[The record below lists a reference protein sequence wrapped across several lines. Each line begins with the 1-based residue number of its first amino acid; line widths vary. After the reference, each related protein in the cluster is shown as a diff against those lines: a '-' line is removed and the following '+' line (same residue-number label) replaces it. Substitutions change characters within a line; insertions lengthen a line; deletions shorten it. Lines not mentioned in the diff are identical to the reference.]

1 MLNSHFTRLLAKSHL
16 ALTVSRISAAASGVV
31 LAGVM
36 LATLPGTPFSGSSGG
51 LLQPRAAWAQSQDY
65 KLGPDDALSVSV
77 LDHPE
82 LSVARIQVDP
92 GGKVRLPQVG
102 SIMVTGKTVTQ
113 VAEIVRRALSKQL
126 QHPDVTVTLLQ
137 ARAQKVF
144 VSGAVQKPGIYDISP
159 DWRVSEVLT
168 AAGGLTGRPEL
179 VTATL
184 SRGKN
189 TAIPLDI
196 KTILHDG
203 SSAANL
209 KLRAG
214 DVIRVTDLTLP
225 VRVAG
230 QVKTPG
236 AYDVLNGA
244 TVSDAL
250 ALAGGFAPRAAPRKV
265 TITRSNGSVST
276 LDVSQDADGNPVNGA
291 DSSLKLQPG
300 DLIVVPESTD
310 RIAVL
315 GAVDKPGY
323 YDIELNSPLNLAQ
336 ALNVAGGA
344 NPKAALTRATMVRA
358 DGTSVPLD
366 LFGLTVLG
374 DQSKNIELQPG
385 DIITVPE
392 ATGVTVFGAVRTP
405 GTYNVEEGR
414 SPRVLDVLTQAGG
427 LSVPPEDA
435 NISLL
440 HKGTAL
446 PTDATPSVANPT
458 GAAMPASS
466 TLAILNSRVFDG
478 DTISV
483 EELKPMLISISG
495 EVNKPGIV
503 EVRQGTSLVD
513 VITRAGG
520 ATSKATLSN
529 VTVNHNDQ
537 TVQKVDIYDAVTNG
551 AIAPPLELRSGDYIV
566 VPESKRRVYVYGA
579 VTKPDYYAVPEHD
592 TLTVGEALSLAG
604 STRPDAKL
612 TQIGILRQTPDGVKT
627 TVLNLNENKG
637 KTLALETPVQPG
649 EAIYVPVGKQPTSF
663 WQKLGTVAGAL
674 NIFRV
679 F

>member
-1 MLNSHFTRLLAKSHL
+1 MISYVKSRGCARGHVGLPAAVSGILLAG
-16 ALTVSRISAAASGVV
+16 ALLTILPDSPNFGSRD
-31 LAGVM
+31 
-36 LATLPGTPFSGSSGG
+36 G
-51 LLQPRAAWAQSQDY
+51 LLAPRVVFAQNQDY

-102 SIMVTGKTVTQ
+102 SIAVTGKTVAQ
-113 VAEIVRRALSKQL
+113 VAEIARRELGKEL

-168 AAGGLTGRPEL
+168 AAGGLNGRPEL

-184 SRGKN
+184 SRGQN
-189 TAIPLDI
+189 TAIPLDL
-196 KTILHDG
+196 KTILRDG

-214 DVIRVTDLTLP
+214 DVIRVTELTLP

-236 AYDVLNGA
+236 AYDVMKGA

-265 TITRSNGSVST
+265 TLTRSDGNVST
-276 LDVSQDADGNPVNGA
+276 LDVSLDAAGNPTNGA
-291 DSSLKLQPG
+291 DSALKLQPG

-315 GAVDKPGY
+315 GAVEKPGY
-323 YDIELNSPLNLAQ
+323 YDVELNSPLNLAQ

-344 NPKAALTRATMVRA
+344 SSKAALTRATMVRA
-358 DGTSVPLD
+358 NGQSVPLD

-374 DQSKNIELQPG
+374 DQSKNINLQPG

-392 ATGVTVFGAVRTP
+392 ATGVTVFGAVKSP

-427 LSVPPEDA
+427 LSVTPDNA
-435 NISLL
+435 RIRLL
-440 HKGTAL
+440 HKGIAPSTGAL
-446 PTDATPSVANPT
+446 TGMGDATNSNGPL
-458 GAAMPASS
+458 SS
-466 TLAILNSRVFDG
+466 NVAILNQRVFDG
-478 DTISV
+478 DLITV
-483 EELKPMLISISG
+483 EELKPMIISVGG

-513 VITRAGG
+513 VITRSGG
-520 ATSKATLSN
+520 PTDKATLSN
-529 VTVNHNDQ
+529 VTINHSDQ
-537 TVQKVDIYDAVTNG
+537 TVQKVDIYDAVVKG
-551 AIAPPLELRSGDYIV
+551 AIAPPVELRSGDYIV
-566 VPESKRRVYVYGA
+566 VPESKSRVYVYGA
-579 VTKPDYYAVPEHD
+579 VAKPDYYAVPEHE

-612 TQIGILRQTPDGVKT
+612 TQVGILRQTPDGVKT
-627 TVLNLNENKG
+627 TVLNLNETNG

-649 EAIYVPVGKQPTSF
+649 EAIYVPQGKQPTSF